1 MKKMCFFIILFIFHY
16 LIFAE
21 ENNITQKKSSDFTL
35 KNNETQSSQTND
47 NDKVK
52 LITQNNELF
61 IENEKLNKS
70 LETTIQSF
78 DRVTN
83 AYWWSLSIIIGIIV
97 FILGGNFIFQRI
109 DRSKLIE
116 SISDE
121 LDKKY
126 SKINEESIAKIK
138 EEYLQSIL
146 QIKNE
151 LESNYNLKIKFI
163 KNDISSALDKIKE
176 LNLKLLEN
184 KFKEEKNTS
193 KTLSMS
199 TAVSILLLL
208 TELYGD
214 RTDTLF
220 DHYFIEYLVYIT
232 TTLKEGNQLL
242 SIDAGDVNELLDKLP
257 EKFSKYKNDI
267 TSLVEYR
274 SMDID

>member
-1 MKKMCFFIILFIFHY
+1 MKKMCFLIILFIFHY

-151 LESNYNLKIKFI
+151 LESNYNLKIKLI

-176 LNLKLLEN
+176 LNLELLEN

-242 SIDAGDVNELLDKLP
+242 SIDAGNVNELLDKLP